1 MLTLFIVILFIVGLF
16 KFTGFIFRIAGRLL
30 GGILGII
37 GWLILGG
44 IAVSLLGLA
53 IYALPVIL
61 IIGIIALIV
70 AAVR

>member
-16 KFTGFIFRIAGRLL
+16 KLTGFIFHIAGRLL

-44 IAVSLLGLA
+44 IAVSILGLA

>member
-1 MLTLFIVILFIVGLF
+1 MLTLIVTILLIVGLF
-16 KFTGFIFRIAGRLL
+16 KITGFVLHIAGKVL

-70 AAVR
+70 AAAR